1 MVQVP
6 SKREGQSVIVIEKN
20 GKTTVISGWR
30 AWLAAAG
37 VFVLV
42 TAVLWVI
49 AFVLLGVAITVGTIL
64 LIVVPVIVAV
74 AIVTSLFQASRT
86 R

>member
-1 MVQVP
+1 MAQVP
-6 SKREGQSVIVIEKN
+6 SKREGQGVIVIEKN

-30 AWLAAAG
+30 AWLAATG

-64 LIVVPVIVAV
+64 FIVVPVIVGV
-74 AIVTSLFQASRT
+74 GIVVSLFQSPRT

>member
-1 MVQVP
+1 MAQVP

-37 VFVLV
+37 VFVVV
-42 TAVLWVI
+42 TAAFWVI

-64 LIVVPVIVAV
+64 LIVVPVIVGV
-74 AIVTSLFQASRT
+74 GIVVSLFQASRT

>member
-1 MVQVP
+1 LLP
-6 SKREGQSVIVIEKN
+6 CEAEGQGVIVIQRN

-74 AIVTSLFQASRT
+74 AIVASLFQSPET